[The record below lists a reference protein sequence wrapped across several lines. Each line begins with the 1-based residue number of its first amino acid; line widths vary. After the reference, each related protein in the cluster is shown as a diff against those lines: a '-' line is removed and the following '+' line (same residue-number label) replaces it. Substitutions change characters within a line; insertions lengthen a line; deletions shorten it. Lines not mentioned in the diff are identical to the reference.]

1 MKAIRIR
8 LAVVAA
14 SMVTATILLAAQR
27 ASPDTL
33 GSSLADHPKLR
44 ARIEILDSWI
54 AERVANHDQPGL
66 SIGIVYDREL
76 IWAKGYGFADLE
88 RKTPATT
95 ATIYRIGSISKVFT
109 AIAVMQLRD
118 ADLLRLDDP
127 VSEYLPWF
135 QVQNSFPNARTITIR
150 DLLTHTSGLPF
161 DIPGVNWNEFSG
173 PPLEEIIASF
183 PDVEAIFPAGEHR
196 YYSNFGFWVA
206 GQIVTAVS
214 GEPFAEYVDTH
225 VLAPLGM
232 KATDLAPEPS
242 TVGLAVGYGAR
253 SPGNERKVWAFTDTT
268 FITPAG
274 DGASSVENMVRLVSL
289 FMIEG
294 ESGTSR
300 VLQQSTLREMQGFA
314 RDGFRSARAPGLGLF
329 VRRINDQLRIGH
341 GGDGGGFVASFT
353 VAPANKFGVIVLT
366 NSDDG
371 EPWEYRNQAFQ
382 VVGPGVRE
390 AIETPGS
397 TAVERPQWERYV
409 GKYRWENV
417 KVDVLLLDGQLT
429 KLDPGSEDPWESRVR
444 LAPEGQHTFR
454 MLEVDS
460 RYGEQ
465 MHFVLDADGKVT
477 AAQIGAY
484 QIGSV
489 SKLLE

>member
-44 ARIEILDSWI
+44 ARIEVLDSWI

-161 DIPGVNWNEFSG
+161 DAPGVNWNEYSG
-173 PPLEEIIASF
+173 PSLEEIIASF
-183 PDVEAIFPAGEHR
+183 PDVEAIFPAGEHT

-214 GEPFAEYVDTH
+214 GEPFAEYADTH

-232 KATDLAPEPS
+232 EATDLAPEPS

-253 SPGNERKVWAFTDTT
+253 SPGNERKVWAFTDTG
-268 FITPAG
+268 FYTPAG
-274 DGASSVENMVRLVSL
+274 DGASSVEDMVRLVSL

-300 VLQQSTLREMQGFA
+300 VLQQSTLREM
-314 RDGFRSARAPGLGLF
+314 L
-329 VRRINDQLRIGH
+329 RRINDQVWIGH
-341 GGDGGGFVASFT
+341 SGDGGGFVASFG

-371 EPWEYRNQAFQ
+371 EAWEYRDQAFQ

-409 GKYRWENV
+409 GKYRWEHW
-417 KVDVLLLDGQLT
+417 KVDVLVLDGQLT
-429 KLDPGSEDPWESRVR
+429 MLEPGSEDPWESRVR

-454 MLEVDS
+454 MLDVDS

-477 AAQIGAY
+477 AAQFPSWYA
-484 QIGSV
+484 
-489 SKLLE
+489 LRE

>member
-1 MKAIRIR
+1 MEAIRIR
-8 LAVVAA
+8 LATVAA
-14 SMVTATILLAAQR
+14 SMVTAAILLAAQR

-44 ARIEILDSWI
+44 ARIEVLDSWI
-54 AERVANHDQPGL
+54 AERVAKHDQPGL

-76 IWAKGYGFADLE
+76 IWAKGYGFADLKK
-88 RKTPATT
+88 KTPATT

-118 ADLLRLDDP
+118 ADLLQLDDP

-161 DIPGVNWNEFSG
+161 DAPGVNWNEYSG
-173 PPLEEIIASF
+173 PSLEEIIASF

-214 GEPFAEYVDTH
+214 GKPFAEYMDTH

-232 KATDLAPEPS
+232 EATDLAPEPS

-253 SPGNERKVWAFTDTT
+253 SPGNERKVWAFTDTG
-268 FITPAG
+268 FYTPAG
-274 DGASSVENMVRLVSL
+274 DGASSVQDMVRLVSL

-300 VLQQSTLREMQGFA
+300 VLQQSTLREMQGG
-314 RDGFRSARAPGLGLF
+314 DGDFGARARGLGLF
-329 VRRINDQLRIGH
+329 VFPFNDQVLIGH
-341 GGDGGGFVASFT
+341 GGDSRGFVAGFA

-371 EPWEYRNQAFQ
+371 EPREYRNQAFQ

-409 GKYRWENV
+409 GKYRWENW
-417 KVDVLLLDGQLT
+417 KVDVLVLDGQLT
-429 KLDPGSEDPWESRVR
+429 MLDPGSEDPWESRVR

-454 MLEVDS
+454 MLDVDS

-477 AAQIGAY
+477 AAQFPAWY
-484 QIGSV
+484 A
-489 SKLLE
+489 LRE